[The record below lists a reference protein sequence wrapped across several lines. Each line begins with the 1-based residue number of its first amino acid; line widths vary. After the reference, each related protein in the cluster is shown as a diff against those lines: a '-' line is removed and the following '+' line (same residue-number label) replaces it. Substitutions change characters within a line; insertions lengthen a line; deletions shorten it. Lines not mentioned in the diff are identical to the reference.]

1 MVKAM
6 CPVTDRRSPAYVRV
20 SRANIEN
27 EWEQWVWDVISTTRK
42 LLLLVTGTHRYILPN
57 CGDVKTTAVL
67 VNAIHASV
75 QSKIFRIKIDLMHG

>member
-6 CPVTDRRSPAYVRV
+6 CPVIDCRLPAFMRV

-27 EWEQWVWDVISTTRK
+27 SGSSGFGSQNLQLENF
-42 LLLLVTGTHRYILPN
+42 LLLMTGTHRYILPN

-67 VNAIHASV
+67 VKQYTQVYNQKFFASK
-75 QSKIFRIKIDLMHG
+75 SF